1 MPTLKANIRAQK
13 KEQIIKFNQDK
24 QTDDSSEHKF
34 YDSRVDLKTAM
45 RPKRAFKF
53 HEKGTFENL
62 AQRLR
67 TKVFSLIYQ
76 IFIIVF
82 NMFLIID
89 LKAQL
94 EKLQKE
100 IAQAAKK
107 TGISSAAR
115 LALLSSIV
123 PKKQMVSRAN
133 LQLSLAMN

>member
-76 IFIIVF
+76 IFF
-82 NMFLIID
+82 SYF
-89 LKAQL
+89 
-94 EKLQKE
+94 
-100 IAQAAKK
+100 
-107 TGISSAAR
+107 
-115 LALLSSIV
+115 
-123 PKKQMVSRAN
+123 
-133 LQLSLAMN
+133 